1 MSIKEI
7 LKKLS
12 PSARFLIIAAALAL
26 GVGLLLLG
34 GKGESGKN
42 DEFDSVSLEEY
53 EKELEKKITELCS
66 RVDGVTNVTVAVS
79 LSGGFEYVYATD
91 SSGKPVTVGSGGSAS
106 GIIIKKKVPEIAGI
120 GIVCRGG
127 GNEAVRNRL
136 VSLVSAAC
144 GIGANRV
151 FVTEA
156 KK

>member
-1 MSIKEI
+1 M
-7 LKKLS
+7 
-12 PSARFLIIAAALAL
+12 
-26 GVGLLLLG
+26 GLLVLG
-34 GKGESGKN
+34 GGGESGKK

-53 EKELEKKITELCS
+53 EKELENKIAELCS
-66 RVDGVTNVTVAVS
+66 RVDGVSSVTVAVS

-136 VSLVSAAC
+136 ISLVCAAY

-151 FVTEA
+151 FITEA

>member
-1 MSIKEI
+1 MNVKEI

-12 PSARFLIIAAALAL
+12 PSARILIIAAALAL
-26 GVGLLLLG
+26 GIGLLLLG
-34 GKGESGKN
+34 GGDAESHKN
-42 DEFDSVSLEEY
+42 EFDSVSLEEY

-66 RVDGVTNVTVAVS
+66 RVDGVSSVTVAVS

-136 VSLVSAAC
+136 VSLISSTY

-151 FVTEA
+151 FITEA

>member
-1 MSIKEI
+1 MNLANFSKKRICVAVSGGVDSMS
-7 LKKLS
+7 LLH
-12 PSARFLIIAAALAL
+12 FLLRH
-26 GVGLLLLG
+26 
-34 GKGESGKN
+34 KN
-42 DEFDSVSLEEY
+42 EFDSVSLEEY

-66 RVDGVTNVTVAVS
+66 RVDGVSSVTVAVS

-91 SSGKPVTVGSGGSAS
+91 SSGNPVTVGSGGSAS
-106 GIIIKKKVPEIAGI
+106 GIILKKKVPEIAGI

-136 VSLVSAAC
+136 VSLISSTY

-151 FVTEA
+151 FITEA